1 MPRSH
6 LAMQCCGLSEC
17 PEVRCGREMLCGT
30 QEQEPSQGAK
40 AGILRGPL
48 KCLVMLEL
56 ESLHLSIECST
67 RTANGLS
74 MLRGRP
80 TQLHTLVTPSRGPDH
95 TNQWLRALDPSHPT
109 LMAMGGCLI
118 NTLQIGAVA
127 AGLPRRP
134 LPARAPPGLR
144 LPQGPP
150 PTIQLFMNTLERSGP
165 DYSLFMIV

>member
-30 QEQEPSQGAK
+30 QEQESSQGAK

-127 AGLPRRP
+127 AGLPRR
-134 LPARAPPGLR
+134 LR
-144 LPQGPP
+144 HLDLQFG
-150 PTIQLFMNTLERSGP
+150 RSFFADCLAVSRGK
-165 DYSLFMIV
+165 YFSLWRGCLAVCVRGK